1 MTGFDGVFLAAVV
14 AFAVFVLTL
23 WLEREKKNGKKLA
36 IATVASIM
44 VLAMLV
50 FIAKT
55 AGFESSLFGIEK
67 SDSTSSQPTETET
80 EDPSALDEQDVISD
94 GEDDGKDSTGIV
106 IEEDAKPAKNA
117 VSEDKTE
124 ENTEYLLNIMS
135 PYEKPYWYDASGI
148 INMGGKAYAHG
159 FTCMGYQDTKE
170 GNVTYFNLEGQFTD
184 LAFTAGIVSSNRN
197 ENNVTFA
204 FYADENIIDSFE
216 MKSGDLPERRSVDVT
231 GCEQLKIVVSDG
243 YWVADGSGT
252 YGLADIQITRNT
264 SDVVSEIRDT
274 ELGDEQV
281 YLLNVIEPYEKPYW
295 YDASGIINMGG
306 KAYTNGFTCMGYQDT
321 KEGNVTYFNLEGQ
334 FTDLAFTAGV
344 VSGNRN
350 ENHVTFTFFA
360 DGNIIDSFEM
370 KSGDLPERRSVDVTG
385 CEQLKIVVSDG
396 YWVADGS
403 GTYGIADVI
412 VTKK

>member
-148 INMGGKAYAHG
+148 INMGGKAYTNG

-252 YGLADIQITRNT
+252 YG
-264 SDVVSEIRDT
+264 
-274 ELGDEQV
+274 
-281 YLLNVIEPYEKPYW
+281 
-295 YDASGIINMGG
+295 
-306 KAYTNGFTCMGYQDT
+306 
-321 KEGNVTYFNLEGQ
+321 
-334 FTDLAFTAGV
+334 
-344 VSGNRN
+344 
-350 ENHVTFTFFA
+350 
-360 DGNIIDSFEM
+360 
-370 KSGDLPERRSVDVTG
+370 
-385 CEQLKIVVSDG
+385 
-396 YWVADGS
+396 
-403 GTYGIADVI
+403 IADVI